1 MDTLVEFVPAITDTT
16 YRGEWT
22 ARNELTITFVTPVL
36 GRPYYEHI
44 QRHRY
49 SVGTGEVLYCTALHC
64 VWCDCGCVAHCAVVA
79 HKTQI
84 RMRVPSILR
93 CRDRS
98 SPTIFND
105 TYATT
110 VSRDDVLCH

>member
-1 MDTLVEFVPAITDTT
+1 MEFLPAITDTT

-64 VWCDCGCVAHCAVVA
+64 VWCDCGCVAHCAGTA
-79 HKTQI
+79 HTHSHTDSDASA
-84 RMRVPSILR
+84 VHPS
-93 CRDRS
+93 
-98 SPTIFND
+98 
-105 TYATT
+105 
-110 VSRDDVLCH
+110 VSRSQLANYLQRHVCDSSVTR